1 MPWSLERFH
10 NSGDLHFITFSCRH
24 RAPLLG
30 NPEARTIF
38 VRALEAMRLR
48 SGVDIHAYVVMPEH
62 IHLLIGEPEH
72 HSIARAMQGLKQA
85 TSRHIAPNQGPLW
98 EPRYYDFNVYS
109 GRKRIEKLRY
119 IHRNPV
125 RRGLVTD
132 PADWL
137 WSSFLQYAT
146 GEPGTVMLSFEI
158 TRPNRIT

>member
-10 NSGDLHFITFSCRH
+10 NLGDLHFITFSCRR
-24 RAPLLG
+24 RAPLLS

-48 SGVDIHAYVVMPEH
+48 SVIDIHAYVVMPEH

-72 HSIARAMQGLKQA
+72 HSVASAIQGLKQA
-85 TSRHIAPNQGPLW
+85 TSHYIAPNQGALW

-109 GRKRIEKLRY
+109 DRKRIEKLRY

-137 WSSFLQYAT
+137 WSSFRQYASRQ
-146 GEPGTVMLSFEI
+146 PGVVTLLFEDS
-158 TRPNRIT
+158 